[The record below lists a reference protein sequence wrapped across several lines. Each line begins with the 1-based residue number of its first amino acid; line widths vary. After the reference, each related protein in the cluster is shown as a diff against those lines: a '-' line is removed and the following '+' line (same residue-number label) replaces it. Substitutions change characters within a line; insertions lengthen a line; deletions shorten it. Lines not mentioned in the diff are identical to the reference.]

1 MSSPILENL
10 LNKSLTLVA
19 INIFQP
25 CNKDILKENLKSEV
39 NPDQID
45 NILTILIKEQRVI
58 CENNHFRLT
67 RKGIDSIIPGKGRIL
82 RDLQRMEYLTQLSSK
97 GGGI

>member
-39 NPDQID
+39 NPDQLD
-45 NILTILIKEQRVI
+45 NILTILVKEQRVAL
-58 CENNHFRLT
+58 EKDHYRLT
-67 RKGIDSIIPGKGRIL
+67 YKGIKSIVPGRGRIL